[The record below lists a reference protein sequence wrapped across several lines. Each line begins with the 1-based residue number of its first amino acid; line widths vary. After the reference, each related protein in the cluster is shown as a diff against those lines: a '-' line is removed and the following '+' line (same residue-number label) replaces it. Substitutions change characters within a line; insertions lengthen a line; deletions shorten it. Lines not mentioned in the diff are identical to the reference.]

1 MFIRSLK
8 GSNIPI
14 YECSPF
20 IGRYLVN
27 ERSIPVLSI
36 DGSKWYF
43 AKTDLLEEVLKSMP
57 LYLKVLDIF

>member
-1 MFIRSLK
+1 MFIKNLE
-8 GSNIPI
+8 GSNINV
-14 YECSPF
+14 YGCTPF

-43 AKTDLLEEVLKSMP
+43 SKTDLLEEVLKSMP
-57 LYLKVLDIF
+57 FYLKVLDIF